1 MLAVVQPA
9 PSGLRL
15 TERGSAC
22 LRFVE
27 FRGSFDV
34 VHFRYGPSVH
44 LPLLPTPPR
53 GDAVE
58 VLFRREQ
65 PNSTGGTRTHV
76 PVSFPGATSVPPWWN
91 PLDGTRLGNHQFN
104 TTRF

>member
-15 TERGSAC
+15 TERGSAF
-22 LRFVE
+22 LRFVK

-44 LPLLPTPPR
+44 LPQLPTPPR
-53 GDAVE
+53 GGAVE
-58 VLFRREQ
+58 VVFRREQ
-65 PNSTGGTRTHV
+65 PNSTDGIRTHV
-76 PVSFPGATSVPPWWN
+76 QASFPGAGSVSFCEI
-91 PLDGTRLGNHQFN
+91 PLADPATASAKC
-104 TTRF
+104 

>member
-9 PSGLRL
+9 PIGLRL
-15 TERGSAC
+15 TERGSAY

-44 LPLLPTPPR
+44 LPQLPTPPR

-58 VLFRREQ
+58 VVFRREQ
-65 PNSTGGTRTHV
+65 PNSAGGTRTHV
-76 PVSFPGATSVPPWWN
+76 QASFPGAGSVSSCKISSYPIIS
-91 PLDGTRLGNHQFN
+91 LGDTAQ
-104 TTRF
+104 